1 MKSKSI
7 SRYAVAWILVCLT
20 ASTGVSEQ
28 ADVPAIPI
36 EMTDLSTSPFTRED
50 FDLDQIPDRLR
61 QLVGKR
67 VVIHGYMYPTFEED
81 GLTEFV
87 ISPET
92 TGKSIHFA
100 AGIEY
105 FRIEHFITIRMK
117 LGQTV
122 KADLRKPF
130 KVTGRIKLVPDAE
143 NGVLYSLFEI
153 TDATAIP
160 VPPRKGFHALVGWA
174 C

>member
-1 MKSKSI
+1 MKSKSVL
-7 SRYAVAWILVCLT
+7 RYAVAWILVCLT

-28 ADVPAIPI
+28 AEVPAIPI
-36 EMTDLSTSPFTRED
+36 EMTDLSISPFTRED
-50 FDLDQIPDRLR
+50 FDLAQIPDRLR

-67 VVIHGYMYPTFEED
+67 VVIHGYMYPTFDED
-81 GLTEFV
+81 GLTAFV

-92 TGKSIHFA
+92 TGKCIHFSA
-100 AGIEY
+100 DIKY
-105 FRIEHFITIRMK
+105 FNMEHFITVRMK
-117 LGQTV
+117 PGQTV
-122 KADLRKPF
+122 KADLMKPF
-130 KVTGRIKLVPDAE
+130 KVTGRLELVPDAE

-160 VPPRKGFHALVGWA
+160 VAPRKGFHALVGWG